1 MVVKI
6 IVGVNLLSYATRRH
20 AGMDARAAADTV
32 NDFGRDPIG
41 EGKEEKVSRMNHRL
55 CLGNHKFLK
64 KYNRELKAHLDNSL
78 DDVLRTAEIGENP
91 PGKPS
96 GSGRKDKKER
106 VKLEDLTRYTMV
118 KRIW

>member
-6 IVGVNLLSYATRRH
+6 IVGVNLLSYATRRR
-20 AGMDARAAADTV
+20 AGMDARAAADSV
-32 NDFGRDPIG
+32 NDYGRDPIG
-41 EGKEEKVSRMNHRL
+41 EGKEEKVSRMNCCL
-55 CLGNHKFLK
+55 CLESHKFLK
-64 KYNRELKAHLDNSL
+64 KYDRELKAHLDNPL

-91 PGKPS
+91 PGKPG